1 MNKSVKIICI
11 VAVALIAIGGILFY
25 MKTIVSP
32 PQDLAF
38 NNQFENALNQ
48 RINGLKNTDQ
58 SNLESEFA
66 SLTDLT
72 HRFKIES
79 SIDDKTFD
87 AKYIDI
93 IGVYAPKF
101 SNYCFSQ
108 FQKSVWDDKEHKW
121 MEGRIN
127 QLRGLTVDD
136 GSKKIMDQYKET
148 DGQFTIILR
157 TIDKYRQA
165 KALAGR
171 TSYQGLSD
179 AQSKINQ
186 AKEFKNDDYLKN
198 NASLIKSLN
207 NLASNIES
215 SHYNSLR
222 AKVNNLANYYSYTAE
237 SYDKMSD
244 NVVAALKEYE
254 DRARSV
260 YGTARSL
267 NDLKNEASRY
277 YNQAVEYFND

>member
-11 VAVALIAIGGILFY
+11 VAAVFLAIGGILFY

-48 RINGLKNTDQ
+48 RINDLKNTDQ

-72 HRFKIES
+72 YRFKIES
-79 SIDDKTFD
+79 SIDDKIFD

-148 DGQFTIILR
+148 DSQFTIILR

-198 NASLIKSLN
+198 NASLMKSLN